1 MPFKSDS
8 ARLYLHRHTSFKV
21 SGLYEKRAA
30 SAVKMS
36 NASQPQLPDEAAE
49 AVEAVEAAM
58 AESPMTLISDRG
70 IDLDKVNFLPDGE
83 DPYGFI
89 SIDVLLQLTR
99 FG

>member
-1 MPFKSDS
+1 MPFKGDS

-36 NASQPQLPDEAAE
+36 NASQPQLPD
-49 AVEAVEAAM
+49 EAVEAAM